1 MGKKNHIKKPTLLKK
16 GKKGKKN
23 DKSDE
28 GENKPKSEREVR
40 QEARQQARE
49 RRQKG
54 RTMVAQS
61 QSWTGKLPGALLQE
75 HCQKKRWNKVN
86 YDMRR
91 VKDGFVATA
100 ELSWR
105 NPKTQEVV
113 HIKMHPPAFLVK
125 AQETP
130 LEARHYAATYALHR
144 VAFDKNIHMVLPS
157 NHKALWHD
165 LEDARKE
172 MVKKNPEKAKL
183 QYNSDP
189 FAAIL
194 EKRKEDN
201 QKQKER
207 EAREAE
213 LKKQKGPTIVIG
225 NGPNVFKHG
234 KSETENERNNTRGHN
249 RNGDLKRK
257 LFHDINNES
266 PLSQVRFPR
275 KAWDNAVMMDLDPRT
290 RVLID
295 RLFRENPQ
303 WTEDLEEQEKIH
315 KQPHIEQNDN
325 KGEMKEADYSVLL
338 QRIGFR
344 NVHVEEALQYTNNFT
359 DTLEWLIYHVP
370 EDDLPPVFLKND
382 KDSHVRLK
390 ITVDIQ
396 KERKVEILCQGSCSK
411 NEAETA
417 LDTNNGDIANAAVAL
432 TNRLIEYEQVG
443 EEEDP
448 TETWN
453 EEKESLKAIYP
464 NRIMA
469 NDLPCSYEIL
479 LEPEGIVQN
488 KGKHLLALRVF
499 RSSNYPCDICG
510 LQIIVKDQSYRLPK
524 YINMSILTQLLKT
537 LVSDNLLGN
546 PYIYSCIDWLDSNI
560 SGILE
565 NPGPLQ
571 RLVLLNEHKKE
582 SESKS
587 RASSTLNLQRDTQ
600 KRRHSH
606 NTGSRSKDFL
616 QKMRN
621 QYKLRG
627 QSSELHEMIN
637 RRKNLPAWKKMKD
650 LADVIKSNRACII
663 TGETGSGKSTQIVQF
678 ILDSLCSEN
687 DFATNIICTQPR
699 RISAIGL
706 ADRVSQERASK
717 CGEDVGYIIRGENRT
732 SKSTRITFVT
742 TGVLLRMIQSL
753 YSSEQNSSKDF
764 FKNLKYIFVDEVH
777 ERSIDSD
784 FLLIILKQMI
794 KKFPD
799 LHVVLMS
806 ATIDLSTFKS
816 FFDYSNKPP
825 AHVHIEGRTFPI
837 QDFYL
842 DSILSDLDFTITTQR
857 DEIIKPKADSRYF
870 NDGNINYDLI
880 AELVQYIDKKLTE
893 QNNDGSILIF
903 LPGVMEISRCLGKIS
918 DLSGGKSKFWGL
930 PLHSGVSSND
940 QRKVFNTPPRGTR
953 KVVASTNVAETSVT
967 IPDAVA
973 VIDTGRV
980 KTIRYDVK
988 ADTTRLVEGWSS
1000 RAEISQRR
1008 GRAGRIREGLCF
1020 HLYTKETTEER
1031 MLSQPIPEIKRTPL
1045 ESVCLVVKAMGI
1057 SNVYKFLQEGL
1068 DPPSKLNVNSALQTL
1083 TEIGALHNN
1092 HLTALGKYVSLLP
1105 TDMKSGKLLLYST
1118 LFGCLESGL
1127 TLASISVTGNPFFR
1141 SREMRDKV
1149 KNVQTKFSDGQGDM
1163 IAILNAYEQYSK
1175 LKNSSEKR
1183 RFLDENCLSW
1193 KTMKDIQSTR
1203 LQYVS
1208 ELQDLGFIPMG
1219 YTKHKDKYPAFN
1231 RHSKNYSI
1239 LCAIVTASLFPH
1251 VARVQPP
1258 DPKFLSS
1265 GVGTIAVDSDSRRIR
1280 YWIRNEEYIKE
1291 RIEGR
1296 NPRDKDLLPATRAF
1310 LHPSSTFFSFTGNSE
1325 GEISASDIKM
1335 DADGNYIYSPS
1346 AGTSKSSS
1354 KRLSSSFISYTSSQM
1369 TTKLYLHDVT
1379 PTSIIALLLFG
1390 GQISY
1395 DLSSV
1400 NTGRPSPGIVMD
1412 GWLPIRTWCKNA
1424 VMMTKL
1430 RILLDKFLDT
1440 RLATPLYTEGGEED
1454 RSDRSDLYNG
1464 ILQTLEKILSIE
1476 QR

>member
-1 MGKKNHIKKPTLLKK
+1 MGKKNHAKKSELPKK

-28 GENKPKSEREVR
+28 KESKTKSEREIK
-40 QEARQQARE
+40 QEARQKARE
-49 RRQKG
+49 KRQKG

-61 QSWTGKLPGALLQE
+61 HSWTGKLPGALLQE

-100 ELSWR
+100 ELSWK

-172 MVKKNPEKAKL
+172 IVKRNPEKAKL
-183 QYNSDP
+183 EYNSDP
-189 FAAIL
+189 FTAIL
-194 EKRKEDN
+194 ETRKEEN
-201 QKQKER
+201 QKQRER

-225 NGPNVFKHG
+225 NGPNKFRQESSDG
-234 KSETENERNNTRGHN
+234 NSERNNMHGHK
-249 RNGDLKRK
+249 REGDMRRK
-257 LFHDINNES
+257 FFHDLNAES
-266 PLSQVRFPR
+266 PLAQVRFPR
-275 KAWDNAVMMDLDPRT
+275 KAWDNAVMMDLDPST

-295 RLFRENPQ
+295 TLFRENPQ
-303 WTEDLEEQEKIH
+303 WLENGEEKEEIQKQQSAEQDEKQEEIKSLL
-315 KQPHIEQNDN
+315 KQ
-325 KGEMKEADYSVLL
+325 V
-338 QRIGFR
+338 GFR
-344 NVHVEEALQYTNNFT
+344 IIHIEEALQYTSNFT

-370 EDDLPPVFLKND
+370 EDDLPSVFLKND

-390 ITVDIQ
+390 ITVDIH
-396 KERKVEILCQGSCSK
+396 KERQIETLCQGSCSK
-411 NEAETA
+411 NEASTA
-417 LDTNNGDIANAAVAL
+417 LDTNDGNIASAAVAL
-432 TNRLIEYEQVG
+432 TNRLIEYEPVG
-443 EEEDP
+443 KEEDP
-448 TETWN
+448 AKTWD
-453 EEKESLKAIYP
+453 EERESLSAIYE
-464 NRIMA
+464 NRVVE
-469 NDLPCSYEIL
+469 NDLPRSYEIL

-488 KGKHLLALRVF
+488 HGKHLLALRAF

-510 LQIIVKDQSYRLPK
+510 LQIIVKNQSYRLPK
-524 YINMSILTQLLKT
+524 YINMSILTQLLKY
-537 LVSDNLLGN
+537 LVSDNLIGN
-546 PYIYSCIDWLDSNI
+546 PYIYSCIDWLESNI
-560 SGILE
+560 SNILE

-571 RLVLLNEHKKE
+571 RLSLLDKDKTIKFD
-582 SESKS
+582 SMS
-587 RASSTLNLQRDTQ
+587 RSSSTSTFQGDTS
-600 KRRHSH
+600 RRHRSH
-606 NTGSRSKDFL
+606 NAGSRSKDLL
-616 QKMRN
+616 QTMKD
-621 QYKLRG
+621 QYNSRG
-627 QSSELHEMIN
+627 KHAELHDMIKK
-637 RRKNLPAWKKMKD
+637 RKNLPAWRKMND
-650 LADVIKSNRACII
+650 LVKVIQSNRACII

-678 ILDSLCSEN
+678 VLDSLCAN
-687 DFATNIICTQPR
+687 DDFETNIICTQPR

-717 CGEDVGYIIRGENRT
+717 CGEEVGYIIRGENRT

-753 YSSEQNSSKDF
+753 YSNEQNGSKNF
-764 FKNLKYIFVDEVH
+764 FKHLKYIFVDEVH
-777 ERSIDSD
+777 ERSIDGD

-794 KKFPD
+794 RKFPD

-816 FFDYSNKPP
+816 FFDYTNKPP

-842 DSILSDLDFTITTQR
+842 DSILSDLQFTITTPR
-857 DEIIKPKADSRYF
+857 DEVIKPKADSRYF
-870 NDGNINYDLI
+870 NDGNINFDLI
-880 AELVQYIDKKLTE
+880 AELVQLIDKKLSE
-893 QNNDGSILIF
+893 SNSDGSILIF
-903 LPGVMEISRCLGKIS
+903 LPGVMEISRCLSKIS
-918 DLSGGKSKFWGL
+918 DLPGGGSRFWGL

-940 QRKVFNTPPRGTR
+940 QRKVFNSPPRGKR
-953 KVVASTNVAETSVT
+953 KIVASTNVAETSVT

-1008 GRAGRIREGLCF
+1008 GRAGRLREGLCY
-1020 HLYTKETTEER
+1020 HLYTKETIEER
-1031 MLSQPIPEIKRTPL
+1031 MLPQPIPEIKRTPL
-1045 ESVCLVVKAMGI
+1045 GSVCLVVKAMGI
-1057 SNVYKFLQEGL
+1057 SNVYRFLQEGL
-1068 DPPSKLNVNSALQTL
+1068 DPPSKLNVDSALQML

-1149 KNVQTKFSDGQGDM
+1149 KRVQTKFSDGQGDM
-1163 IAILNAYEQYSK
+1163 IAILNAYEQYSE
-1175 LKNSSEKR
+1175 LRNSSEKR

-1203 LQYVS
+1203 VQYVS

-1219 YTKHKDKYPAFN
+1219 YSRHRDKYPAFN
-1231 RHSKNYSI
+1231 RHSKDYPI

-1265 GVGTIAVDSDSRRIR
+1265 GVGTIAVDPDSRKIK

-1291 RIEGR
+1291 GIEGR

-1310 LHPSSTFFSFTGNSE
+1310 LHPSSTFFSFTGNLE

-1346 AGTSKSSS
+1346 AGGSKSSS

-1430 RILLDKFLDT
+1430 RVLLDKFLDG
-1440 RLATPLYTEGGEED
+1440 RLATPLYTEGGEENKND
-1454 RSDRSDLYNG
+1454 AYNG
-1464 ILQTLEKILSIE
+1464 ILETLEKILSIE